1 LANDLEATEQL
12 LERLNS
18 ELTTLN
24 ANKKIK
30 QAQLDELTAQAQLM
44 EKRLNAAT
52 KLISGLSRE

>member
-1 LANDLEATEQL
+1 M